1 MLVLRYAALVAIAA
15 WIGGLVALGGIAAP
29 AAFDVAAVRG
39 VADGRA
45 LAGAIAG
52 EAFRRF
58 HVVSY
63 ACGAILLLTLALRAV
78 LGPRPRRFSIRLAI
92 AALMLASTAYSG
104 IVLSGSMARVQR
116 EIGTTG
122 SVSSLP
128 DGDPRRIEFNR
139 LHRRSTMFQIIPL
152 VGGLILM
159 FFELKD

>member
-1 MLVLRYAALVAIAA
+1 MLVLRFAALVAIAA

-29 AAFDVAAVRG
+29 AAFDVAAVRS

-63 ACGAILLLTLALRAV
+63 ACGAILLLTLVLRAV
-78 LGPRPRRFSIRLAI
+78 LGPRPRRFALRLAV
-92 AALMLASTAYSG
+92 AALMLAATLYSG
-104 IVLSGSMARVQR
+104 IVLSGAMSRVQR
-116 EIGTTG
+116 EIGTV

-128 DGDPRRIEFNR
+128 ESDPRRIEFNR
-139 LHRRSTMFQIIPL
+139 LHGAATMVQIIPI